1 MKPADV
7 YAAVTERIV
16 ADLRAG
22 TRPWSRSWTAAPTP
36 LPLRHGGESYRGI
49 NVLLLWA
56 AAFDRGYASAH
67 WMTYRQ
73 AQALGGQVRRG
84 ETSSRIFFVRTVERR
99 RDDADAEATLGDED
113 RSDRIPVHR
122 VYSVFNA
129 DQIDGLPDG
138 YRTPPPAPANPGERI
153 AHCES
158 WFANLGF
165 HVAAHPSRA
174 CYQPRLDT
182 IRMPPFESFESPEAY
197 YAVLAHESV
206 HATNTPARAH
216 RGGFGEFGSPEYA
229 FEELVAEIGSAFVC
243 AEIGISTEPRADH
256 AAYIAGWIRAL
267 EDDPR
272 TIVRAATLA
281 QKAVD
286 WLRDRQPDHAAQAR
300 EPVAEAA

>member
-1 MKPADV
+1 MKPTDV
-7 YAAVTERIV
+7 YAAVTERIL

-22 TRPWSRSWTAAPTP
+22 TRPWIQSWTAVPTA
-36 LPLRHGGESYRGI
+36 LPLRHGGEPYRGI

-56 AAFDRGYASAH
+56 AAFDRGYASPH

-73 AQALGGQVRRG
+73 AQTLGGQVRRG
-84 ETSSRIFFVRTVERR
+84 ETSSRVFFVRTVERR
-99 RDDADAEATLGDED
+99 ADRDPAGAAGDD
-113 RSDRIPVHR
+113 DPDHVRVHR

-138 YRTPPPAPANPGERI
+138 YRTPPPGPANPGERI

-174 CYQPRLDT
+174 CYQPRPDT

-229 FEELVAEIGSAFVC
+229 FEELVAELGSAFVC
-243 AEIGISTEPRADH
+243 AELGISAEPRPDH
-256 AAYIAGWIRAL
+256 AAYIAGWIKAL
-267 EDDPR
+267 ENDPR
-272 TIVRAATLA
+272 TIVRAAALA

-286 WLRDRQPDHAAQAR
+286 WLRDRQPGHARQVR
-300 EPVAEAA
+300 QPVAEAA

>member
-7 YAAVTERIV
+7 YAAVTERIL

-22 TRPWSRSWTAAPTP
+22 TRPWIQSWTAAPTA
-36 LPLRHGGESYRGI
+36 LPLRHGGEPYRGI

-56 AAFDRGYASAH
+56 AAFDRGYASPH

-84 ETSSRIFFVRTVERR
+84 ETSSRVFFVRTVERR
-99 RDDADAEATLGDED
+99 ADQDPGSAGGDDDPDHV
-113 RSDRIPVHR
+113 RVHR

-129 DQIDGLPDG
+129 DQIDGLPDD
-138 YRTPPPAPANPGERI
+138 YRAPAPAPANPGERI

-158 WFANLGF
+158 WFANLGL

-216 RGGFGEFGSPEYA
+216 RGGFGGFGSPEYA
-229 FEELVAEIGSAFVC
+229 FEELVAELGSAFVC
-243 AEIGISTEPRADH
+243 AELGISAEPRPDH
-256 AAYIAGWIRAL
+256 AAYIAGWIKAL

-272 TIVRAATLA
+272 TIVRAAALA

-286 WLRDRQPDHAAQAR
+286 WLRDRQPGETPAD
-300 EPVAEAA
+300 VAEAA

>member
-7 YAAVTERIV
+7 YAAVTERIL

-22 TRPWSRSWTAAPTP
+22 TRPWIQSWTAAPTA
-36 LPLRHGGESYRGI
+36 LPLRHGGEPYRGI

-56 AAFDRGYASAH
+56 AALDRGYASPH

-99 RDDADAEATLGDED
+99 ADQDPAGPGADDDPDHV
-113 RSDRIPVHR
+113 RVHR

-129 DQIDGLPDG
+129 DQIDGLPDD

-158 WFANLGF
+158 WFANLGL

-206 HATNTPARAH
+206 HATNTPARSH

-229 FEELVAEIGSAFVC
+229 FEELVAELGAAFVC
-243 AEIGISTEPRADH
+243 AELGISAEPRPDH
-256 AAYIAGWIRAL
+256 AAYIAGWIKAL

-272 TIVRAATLA
+272 TIVRAAALA

-286 WLRDRQPDHAAQAR
+286 WLRDRQVPDD
-300 EPVAEAA
+300 VAEAA

>member
-7 YAAVTERIV
+7 YAAVTDRIL

-22 TRPWSRSWTAAPTP
+22 TRPWIQSWTAAPTA
-36 LPLRHGGESYRGI
+36 LPLRHGGEPYRGI

-56 AAFDRGYASAH
+56 AAFDRGYASPH

-99 RDDADAEATLGDED
+99 ADQDPASAGVDDDPDHV
-113 RSDRIPVHR
+113 RVHR

-129 DQIDGLPDG
+129 DQIDGLPDD
-138 YRTPPPAPANPGERI
+138 YRDAAAGPMPTRGSESRTASRGSPTSASTSPRI
-153 AHCES
+153 
-158 WFANLGF
+158 
-165 HVAAHPSRA
+165 PSRA

-206 HATNTPARAH
+206 HATNTPARVPTAAA
-216 RGGFGEFGSPEYA
+216 SA
-229 FEELVAEIGSAFVC
+229 GSARPSTRSRSSSPSSARRSC
-243 AEIGISTEPRADH
+243 APNSASRPN
-256 AAYIAGWIRAL
+256 
-267 EDDPR
+267 
-272 TIVRAATLA
+272 AATGPRRVHRRLDQGPRGRSRA
-281 QKAVD
+281 PSSA
-286 WLRDRQPDHAAQAR
+286 P
-300 EPVAEAA
+300 PP